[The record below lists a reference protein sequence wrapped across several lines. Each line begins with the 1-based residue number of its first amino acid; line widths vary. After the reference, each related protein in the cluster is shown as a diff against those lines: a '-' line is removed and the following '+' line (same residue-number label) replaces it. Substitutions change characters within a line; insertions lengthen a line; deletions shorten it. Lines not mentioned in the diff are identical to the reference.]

1 MPIAQTVTLVFHTR
15 LAQKVTHLE
24 NAVAL
29 IMSKVNGIMEKM
41 ESRDKMDRHMNRDD
55 VSVFYIY
62 ILSQRDGQYML
73 HFPEIY

>member
-55 VSVFYIY
+55 VSVFLYI
-62 ILSQRDGQYML
+62 
-73 HFPEIY
+73 F